1 MRMKQDLSQKLEQRQ
16 KLTLEVQNALK
27 LLQLNSLELNV
38 ELHQIVEEN
47 PLLEIEDEDYELIDE
62 LKIEDDDKYNS
73 DDEYT
78 IYMSNQERETEKWN
92 FERIEGPRKS
102 FSELLSEF
110 AYLIL
115 DKEEFTAF
123 EAMKDKMDG
132 HGMLTESTKSISK
145 GSAIRISLL
154 NRVIEKLRNGGFDGV
169 FSCSKAEME
178 RILGKGI
185 YPSSGYD
192 DGKPVRYIEPDIY
205 IDYVDKKFIVT
216 AGSCGLAI
224 NINDN
229 YKKIINEGSGE
240 EEKFLRKKLKEANF
254 YVEALERRRIT
265 LIFIG
270 KKIVEA
276 NHTYLLNKS
285 DKLRTLKMKDIAD
298 DLGVVVST
306 ISRAVKNKF
315 IQTPRGVLP
324 LRYFFGNMQKRE
336 KAMETIE
343 EILINKGK
351 CSDKEI
357 SQMLKERG
365 IKVARRTV
373 NKYRRIIENKK

>member
-1 MRMKQDLSQKLEQRQ
+1 MNMNQNLSQKLDQRQ
-16 KLTLEVQNALK
+16 KLTLEVQNVLK
-27 LLQLNSLELNV
+27 LLQLNAMELNI

-62 LKIEDDDKYNS
+62 LRIEDEEYNS
-73 DDEYT
+73 EDEYS
-78 IYMSNQERETEKWN
+78 IYMSNQERESEKWD
-92 FERIEGPRKS
+92 FERIEGPKKS
-102 FSELLSEF
+102 FVELLSEF
-110 AYLIL
+110 AFLIL
-115 DKEEFTAF
+115 NKEEFKAF
-123 EAMKDKMDG
+123 EALKDKMDG
-132 HGMLTESTKSISK
+132 HGMLTERISK
-145 GSAIRISLL
+145 ISKDSRVKVSLL
-154 NRVIEKLRNGGFDGV
+154 KRVIEKLRNGGFDGV

-178 RILGKGI
+178 RILGKGV

-192 DGKPVRYIEPDIY
+192 DGKPVRYIEPDVY

-224 NINDN
+224 NIDDN
-229 YKKIINEGSGE
+229 YKKILNDGSGE
-240 EEKFLRKKLKEANF
+240 EGKFLRKKLKEANF

-270 KKIVEA
+270 KKIVEKNFA
-276 NHTYLLNKS
+276 YLLNRS
-285 DKLRTLKMKDIAD
+285 EKLETLKMKDIAK

-306 ISRAVKNKF
+306 VSRAVKDKF

-336 KAMETIE
+336 KAMEMIE
-343 EILINKGK
+343 EIIIKKGD

-357 SQMLKERG
+357 SQLLKERG

-373 NKYRRIIENKK
+373 NKYRRIIEKEL

>member
-1 MRMKQDLSQKLEQRQ
+1 MNMNQNLSQKLDQRQ
-16 KLTLEVQNALK
+16 KLTLEVQNVLK
-27 LLQLNSLELNV
+27 LLQLNAMELNI

-62 LKIEDDDKYNS
+62 LRIEDEEYNS
-73 DDEYT
+73 EDEYS
-78 IYMSNQERETEKWN
+78 IYMSNQERESEKWD
-92 FERIEGPRKS
+92 FERIEGPKKS
-102 FSELLSEF
+102 FVELLSEF
-110 AYLIL
+110 AFLIL
-115 DKEEFTAF
+115 NKEEFKAF
-123 EAMKDKMDG
+123 EALKDKMDG
-132 HGMLTESTKSISK
+132 HGMLTERISK
-145 GSAIRISLL
+145 ISKDSGIKISLL

-169 FSCSKAEME
+169 FSCNKAEME

-192 DGKPVRYIEPDIY
+192 DGKPIRYIEPDIY

-224 NINDN
+224 NIDDN
-229 YKKIINEGSGE
+229 YKKILNDGSGE

-254 YVEALERRRIT
+254 YVEALERRRMT

-270 KKIVEA
+270 KKIVEKNFA
-276 NHTYLLNKS
+276 YLLNRS
-285 DKLRTLKMKDIAD
+285 EKLETLKMKDIAK

-306 ISRAVKNKF
+306 VSRAVKDKF

-336 KAMETIE
+336 KAMEMIE
-343 EILINKGK
+343 EILIEKGD

-357 SQMLKERG
+357 SQLLKERG

-373 NKYRRIIENKK
+373 NKYRRIIEKE

>member
-1 MRMKQDLSQKLEQRQ
+1 
-16 KLTLEVQNALK
+16 
-27 LLQLNSLELNV
+27 
-38 ELHQIVEEN
+38 
-47 PLLEIEDEDYELIDE
+47 
-62 LKIEDDDKYNS
+62 
-73 DDEYT
+73 
-78 IYMSNQERETEKWN
+78 MSNQERENESWD

-115 DKEEFTAF
+115 DKEEFAAF

-132 HGMLTESTKSISK
+132 NGMLTEDIKSISK
-145 GSAIRISLL
+145 GSAIRTNLF

-178 RILGKGI
+178 EILGKGI

-205 IDYVDKKFIVT
+205 VDYVDKKFIVT

-224 NINDN
+224 NIDDN
-229 YKKIINEGSGE
+229 YKKILDEGSGE

-276 NHTYLLNKS
+276 NHAYLLNKS
-285 DKLRTLKMKDIAD
+285 EKLRTLKMKDIAN

-306 ISRAVKNKF
+306 ISRAVKDKF

-336 KAMETIE
+336 KAMEIIE

-357 SQMLKERG
+357 SQILKERG

-373 NKYRRIIENKK
+373 NKYRRIIENKQ